1 MIGVYVLCNIILKAN
16 NMNKILKQLYIIIG
30 FWIGSIINYIFMHNN
45 FHIAVSINLLF
56 LIILQLN
63 NVYVSAIIALVFGL
77 YDDVTLCGSIGTYAL
92 LYSVVLYIFSLRRE
106 TYKYK
111 KTYILIS
118 VIIFVLAN
126 IFLT

>member
-1 MIGVYVLCNIILKAN
+1 MIGVCVLCNIILKMT

-30 FWIGSIINYIFMHNN
+30 FWIGGIVNYVFTHNN
-45 FHIAVSINLLF
+45 FHIAISINLLF

-77 YDDVTLCGSIGTYAL
+77 YDDVILCENFGTHAL
-92 LYSVVLYIFSLRRE
+92 LCSIVLYIFSLRRE

-111 KTYILIS
+111 KTYYS
-118 VIIFVLAN
+118 
-126 IFLT
+126 